1 MISWLHRNKSGPNSR
16 NSNSHTGPLDTVLST
31 QLVKLTQWLISRL
44 PPSTGN
50 NLVLQSMVFSNLP
63 ALLLVLEIDGPRP
76 PLPLR
81 LMERFLLKLPPVLAN
96 HGNKETSAISGPLL
110 PPTFQIPLPTT
121 ETKSLTKSSTDSME
135 IKQLLP
141 LPTTKTALTSTGTL
155 PTESTM
161 LPLKLGVMP

>member
-50 NLVLQSMVFSNLP
+50 NLVLQSMVPNLP
-63 ALLLVLEIDGPRP
+63 ALLLEMYGPRP

-81 LMERFLLKLPPVLAN
+81 LMERLLLKLPPVLAN

>member
-44 PPSTGN
+44 PPSTGK
-50 NLVLQSMVFSNLP
+50 NLVLQQLVPNLP
-63 ALLLVLEIDGPRP
+63 ALLLENIGPRP
-76 PLPLR
+76 PLP
-81 LMERFLLKLPPVLAN
+81 KIPPVLAN
-96 HGNKETSAISGPLL
+96 HGLKETSAISGPLL

-121 ETKSLTKSSTDSME
+121 EAKSLTKSSTDSME
-135 IKQLLP
+135 INQLLP

>member
-31 QLVKLTQWLISRL
+31 KLVKLTQWLISRL

-63 ALLLVLEIDGPRP
+63 ALLDMYGPRP

-81 LMERFLLKLPPVLAN
+81 LMERLLLKMPPVLAK

-110 PPTFQIPLPTT
+110 PLTFQIPLPTT

-141 LPTTKTALTSTGTL
+141 LPTTKTALTSTGTV